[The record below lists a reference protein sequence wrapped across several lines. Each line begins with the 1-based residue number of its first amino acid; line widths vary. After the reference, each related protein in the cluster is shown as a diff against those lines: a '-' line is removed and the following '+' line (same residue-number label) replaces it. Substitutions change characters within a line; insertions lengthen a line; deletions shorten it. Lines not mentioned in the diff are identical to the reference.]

1 MRRILG
7 YYPYKIHNLHE
18 MSDLDVGAL
27 ETFYLKLLAQI
38 KVEAARLGNI
48 LQTDE
53 VYFHLNGRMNTH
65 SCCICVT
72 PPPPLQDLRP
82 ASSLNNDFRI
92 CEEPFLNATL

>member
-1 MRRILG
+1 
-7 YYPYKIHNLHE
+7 

-53 VYFHLNGRMNTH
+53 VYFQLKWPNEYSQLLHLCEQQQQQQNK
-65 SCCICVT
+65 SACW
-72 PPPPLQDLRP
+72 
-82 ASSLNNDFRI
+82 SSSVIALCKF
-92 CEEPFLNATL
+92 